1 MVCGDLP
8 MPTGRH
14 QPWRHQ
20 PWGSKY
26 LHLFNTLQWR
36 TCLFLQFMTIDMI
49 KKLLPYTLLLLVF
62 AACNGDNP
70 DEGGEETVLTPGVLP
85 PQNLAFNVVNTFP
98 HDTSDFTEGLQV
110 VDGKMYEGTGETAQ
124 SVIKVYDIKTGSVS
138 KQHKI
143 ADTLFGE
150 GIQVFKGKLY
160 QLTYQNHLV
169 LVYDLKDITKPI
181 QTFTWPT
188 EGWGMTNDGTHL
200 IVSDGSPY
208 IYYVNPADFSIL
220 KKVQVLS
227 NTGPLGNINEL
238 EYIDGFIYA
247 NVFMT
252 DTIVKIN
259 PANGHVVAVMDCR
272 GLLQQYASKEIA
284 AGFDPSNNV
293 LNGIAWDSAAKKMYI
308 TGKNWPKLFE
318 VALQ

>member
-1 MVCGDLP
+1 
-8 MPTGRH
+8 
-14 QPWRHQ
+14 
-20 PWGSKY
+20 
-26 LHLFNTLQWR
+26 
-36 TCLFLQFMTIDMI
+36 MI
-49 KKLLPYTLLLLVF
+49 KKLFPIALLLLVL
-62 AACNGDNP
+62 AACNNGGD
-70 DEGGEETVLTPGVLP
+70 DGGGEETVLTPGVLP

-110 VDGKMYEGTGETAQ
+110 VDGKMYEGTGETGQ
-124 SVIKVYDIKTGSVS
+124 SVLKAYDIKTGKVS
-138 KQHKI
+138 FEHKI
-143 ADTLFGE
+143 ADSLFGE

-160 QLTYQNHLV
+160 QLTYQNHMV
-169 LVYDLKDITKPI
+169 LVYDLKDLTKPI

-188 EGWGMTNDGTHL
+188 EGWGMTNDGTNL

-208 IYYVNPADFSIL
+208 IYFVNPADFSII
-220 KKVQVLS
+220 KKMQVLS

-259 PANGHVVAVMDCR
+259 PANGNVVGVIDCR
-272 GLLQQYASKEIA
+272 GILQQYAAKEIA

-308 TGKNWPKLFE
+308 TGKNWPRLFE
-318 VALQ
+318 IVLQ